1 MEPENAQI
9 LQLQRDL
16 AAELGSGLGEGGEF
30 ELERAKM
37 VAQFGERCD
46 AFRRYE
52 ERLERRARAAE
63 RRWKRDRSE
72 SDGLAAENSRL
83 LRELDV
89 ARAYIETLQRS
100 QRERLDE
107 SLRGDTGDDGGYV
120 VSPVSDLDDSFDRE
134 DAGARAPRAPLPR
147 EKGVGL
153 VGCAVERELVD
164 LRRHA
169 AALAAA
175 LDRAKRPR
183 GRGRDAARAGGRS
196 TATARGAAARVRRRG
211 GGGGEPPR
219 AGAGTRAR
227 ADRRGE
233 ARRRAARGR
242 RRRRCARAVRAARAA
257 RRGGVAPRRARA
269 PRRPAARLGRWR
281 GARVF
286 LRDRETAVG
295 RGAAR
300 APRALVA
307 GGRRGGA
314 RAARWTAAAATARA
328 RAAAA
333 DATAR
338 DVARVRDAAAAAPR
352 GRAGARAGAAPAS
365 VRDLAGDVARFAA
378 AADAT
383 AARHARCAAAAADS
397 ARAERHLAAAGRVAA
412 DVDVRA
418 AAAERR
424 GADAERAA
432 AARAPRPDLSGARA
446 RRARRAAGARDALR
460 SADDALAAASA
471 AFARARAAERGAAAR
486 RRAAQRRP
494 RSTARAPRR
503 CASAARS
510 GAERRR
516 GRRRGGAGRGG
527 GAARGRRGR
536 RAARS
541 APRARASEVAR
552 VTAEVGLEESAAARR
567 GVFAAKEAAEAA
579 ARDATA
585 RLDAL
590 EVEAARAKYRGEAL
604 EEALGA
610 SERRLAAADQ
620 AAREAR
626 AAPTRAARSSRPARP
641 SRSVW
646 ARGAPSSRPAR
657 GGVAA
662 RRRRAAAPRRRGRA
676 RRRRRRG
683 GAKGRGRA
691 RRRRG
696 HARRRGARARAPRR
710 AAREVGRGGASRA
723 AVAGGAAATSEVVAE
738 AESTVAALEGR
749 VEAARADAATAKAA
763 AAAAKADAAALR
775 RALDEAREAAAEA
788 TFLAKLDPAG
798 AYDDRERRA
807 RRARLALEESL
818 AVADAT
824 RRRLH
829 NALQELRG
837 SVRVVARLRP
847 PSGLLRDDAPA
858 PAVRAGGAGR
868 RTVVLAAPPRDGVDG
883 GAKPRKLE
891 TLRFDRV
898 FDGDATQAD
907 VYGEIDDL
915 VASAADGFDV
925 CVLAYG
931 ATGSGKTHTM
941 HGPASGGDEA
951 GVVPRATRALAEAAR
966 RRGDGG
972 WSFACEA
979 SSVEIYDERVYD
991 LLAPGGA
998 ALEVKDDADDPVP
1011 GAAAL
1016 PLDFGDD
1023 GRGAAQLAKRAARSR
1038 RTAATLLNDRSSR
1051 SHALFTLRIV
1061 GHHEAKNLKTRGSL
1075 VLVDLAGSER
1085 LKRSGAADP
1094 GADPGR
1100 LREAC
1105 AINRS
1110 LSCLVDVFAA
1120 LGRRGD
1126 GRGRGVHVPYRN
1138 SALTR
1143 ILQRPLS
1150 GDGKALLLA
1159 TCNPHEAESL
1169 GTLKFAHQVAAIE
1182 TGRIARRV
1190 SSAAKRAP
1198 LGAQNKRR

>member
-134 DAGARAPRAPLPR
+134 DAGAPPPPPPLPR
-147 EKGVGL
+147 AGVGL
-153 VGCAVERELVD
+153 VGCAVERELLEFDV
-164 LRRHA
+164 A
-169 AALAAA
+169 AAEEESRLEQALERERARTAEAKRDGARLAADA
-175 LDRAKRPR
+175 DA
-183 GRGRDAARAGGRS
+183 AARAVP
-196 TATARGAAARVRRRG
+196 ARRRG
-211 GGGGEPPR
+211 L
-219 AGAGTRAR
+219 
-227 ADRRGE
+227 
-233 ARRRAARGR
+233 
-242 RRRRCARAVRAARAA
+242 
-257 RRGGVAPRRARA
+257 GVAPRARA

-295 RGAAR
+295 RGAA
-300 APRALVA
+300 ARALRA
-307 GGRRGGA
+307 GGDWRRA
-314 RAARWTAAAATARA
+314 RAGPPPPQQRA

-338 DVARVRDAAAAAPR
+338 DVARVRDAAAAALA
-352 GRAGARAGAAPAS
+352 GRAAPLGAAPAS
-365 VRDLAGDVARFAA
+365 VRLGGEELERSVDADRSAA
-378 AADAT
+378 ALAAAEARRAAD
-383 AARHARCAAAAADS
+383 AAAAA
-397 ARAERHLAAAGRVAA
+397 AALGAA
-412 DVDVRA
+412 
-418 AAAERR
+418 
-424 GADAERAA
+424 
-432 AARAPRPDLSGARA
+432 SGA
-446 RRARRAAGARDALR
+446 
-460 SADDALAAASA
+460 
-471 AFARARAAERGAAAR
+471 
-486 RRAAQRRP
+486 
-494 RSTARAPRR
+494 
-503 CASAARS
+503 
-510 GAERRR
+510 
-516 GRRRGGAGRGG
+516 
-527 GAARGRRGR
+527 
-536 RAARS
+536 
-541 APRARASEVAR
+541 SEKSRR

-590 EVEAARAKYRGEAL
+590 E
-604 EEALGA
+604 
-610 SERRLAAADQ
+610 

-626 AAPTRAARSSRPARP
+626 ADAD
-641 SRSVW
+641 
-646 ARGAPSSRPAR
+646 ARGAKLEA
-657 GGVAA
+657 
-662 RRRRAAAPRRRGRA
+662 RAAVALRL
-676 RRRRRRG
+676 
-683 GAKGRGRA
+683 
-691 RRRRG
+691 
-696 HARRRGARARAPRR
+696 GARCAVVEARLEEAPRR
-710 AAREVGRGGASRA
+710 ADDERRLRAAADARADDAAAAQRAEAARDAAVATHGAAAARATPPRARGRGRGGREPR
-723 AVAGGAAATSEVVAE
+723 GRRGAATATSEVVAE

-749 VEAARADAATAKAA
+749 VEAARADAATATA

-788 TFLAKLDPAG
+788 TFLARLDPAG
-798 AYDDRERRA
+798 AYDDRSVGARAPGQRA
-807 RRARLALEESL
+807 RRRAAPPTVGP
-818 AVADAT
+818 AP
-824 RRRLH
+824 RRR
-829 NALQELRG
+829 AGARG
-837 SVRVVARLRP
+837 PRGRR
-847 PSGLLRDDAPA
+847 
-858 PAVRAGGAGR
+858 GR

-979 SSVEIYDERVYD
+979 SSVEIYDEKVYD

-1061 GHHEAKNLKTRGSL
+1061 GHYEAKNLKTRGSL

>member
-1 MEPENAQI
+1 
-9 LQLQRDL
+9 
-16 AAELGSGLGEGGEF
+16 
-30 ELERAKM
+30 
-37 VAQFGERCD
+37 
-46 AFRRYE
+46 
-52 ERLERRARAAE
+52 
-63 RRWKRDRSE
+63 
-72 SDGLAAENSRL
+72 
-83 LRELDV
+83 
-89 ARAYIETLQRS
+89 
-100 QRERLDE
+100 
-107 SLRGDTGDDGGYV
+107 
-120 VSPVSDLDDSFDRE
+120 
-134 DAGARAPRAPLPR
+134 
-147 EKGVGL
+147 
-153 VGCAVERELVD
+153 
-164 LRRHA
+164 
-169 AALAAA
+169 
-175 LDRAKRPR
+175 
-183 GRGRDAARAGGRS
+183 
-196 TATARGAAARVRRRG
+196 
-211 GGGGEPPR
+211 
-219 AGAGTRAR
+219 
-227 ADRRGE
+227 
-233 ARRRAARGR
+233 
-242 RRRRCARAVRAARAA
+242 
-257 RRGGVAPRRARA
+257 
-269 PRRPAARLGRWR
+269 
-281 GARVF
+281 
-286 LRDRETAVG
+286 
-295 RGAAR
+295 
-300 APRALVA
+300 
-307 GGRRGGA
+307 
-314 RAARWTAAAATARA
+314 
-328 RAAAA
+328 
-333 DATAR
+333 
-338 DVARVRDAAAAAPR
+338 
-352 GRAGARAGAAPAS
+352 
-365 VRDLAGDVARFAA
+365 
-378 AADAT
+378 
-383 AARHARCAAAAADS
+383 
-397 ARAERHLAAAGRVAA
+397 
-412 DVDVRA
+412 
-418 AAAERR
+418 
-424 GADAERAA
+424 
-432 AARAPRPDLSGARA
+432 
-446 RRARRAAGARDALR
+446 
-460 SADDALAAASA
+460 
-471 AFARARAAERGAAAR
+471 
-486 RRAAQRRP
+486 
-494 RSTARAPRR
+494 
-503 CASAARS
+503 
-510 GAERRR
+510 
-516 GRRRGGAGRGG
+516 
-527 GAARGRRGR
+527 
-536 RAARS
+536 
-541 APRARASEVAR
+541 
-552 VTAEVGLEESAAARR
+552 
-567 GVFAAKEAAEAA
+567 
-579 ARDATA
+579 
-585 RLDAL
+585 
-590 EVEAARAKYRGEAL
+590 
-604 EEALGA
+604 
-610 SERRLAAADQ
+610 
-620 AAREAR
+620 
-626 AAPTRAARSSRPARP
+626 
-641 SRSVW
+641 
-646 ARGAPSSRPAR
+646 
-657 GGVAA
+657 
-662 RRRRAAAPRRRGRA
+662 
-676 RRRRRRG
+676 
-683 GAKGRGRA
+683 
-691 RRRRG
+691 
-696 HARRRGARARAPRR
+696 
-710 AAREVGRGGASRA
+710 
-723 AVAGGAAATSEVVAE
+723 
-738 AESTVAALEGR
+738 
-749 VEAARADAATAKAA
+749 
-763 AAAAKADAAALR
+763 
-775 RALDEAREAAAEA
+775 
-788 TFLAKLDPAG
+788 
-798 AYDDRERRA
+798 
-807 RRARLALEESL
+807 
-818 AVADAT
+818 

-847 PSGLLRDDAPA
+847 PSSLLRDDAPA
-858 PAVRAGGAGR
+858 PAVRAGGADG

-979 SSVEIYDERVYD
+979 SSVEIYDEKVYD

>member
-37 VAQFGERCD
+37 
-46 AFRRYE
+46 
-52 ERLERRARAAE
+52 
-63 RRWKRDRSE
+63 
-72 SDGLAAENSRL
+72 
-83 LRELDV
+83 
-89 ARAYIETLQRS
+89 RS

-134 DAGARAPRAPLPR
+134 DAGAPPPPPPLPR
-147 EKGVGL
+147 AGVGL
-153 VGCAVERELVD
+153 VGCAVERELLEFDV
-164 LRRHA
+164 A
-169 AALAAA
+169 AAEEESRLEQA
-175 LDRAKRPR
+175 LERERARTAEAKR
-183 GRGRDAARAGGRS
+183 D
-196 TATARGAAARVRRRG
+196 GALA
-211 GGGGEPPR
+211 PTPTPR
-219 AGAGTRAR
+219 AV
-227 ADRRGE
+227 
-233 ARRRAARGR
+233 RRAARPGR
-242 RRRRCARAVRAARAA
+242 RASSRARAA
-257 RRGGVAPRRARA
+257 ATCGAP
-269 PRRPAARLGRWR
+269 GRWR

-295 RGAAR
+295 RGALP
-300 APRALVA
+300 PRAARA
-307 GGRRGGA
+307 GGRRRRA
-314 RAARWTAAAATARA
+314 RSRAGPPPPQQRA

-338 DVARVRDAAAAAPR
+338 DVARVRDAAAAALA
-352 GRAGARAGAAPAS
+352 GRAGAAGAASAATRWRRRPLRRGGGRDGGAPRALRRRGRGQRARRGRRGAPRLNARRPRAAEAAGRRAREAS
-365 VRDLAGDVARFAA
+365 ELQ
-378 AADAT
+378 
-383 AARHARCAAAAADS
+383 
-397 ARAERHLAAAGRVAA
+397 RHLAAAGRVAA
-412 DVDVRA
+412 DVDARGRGGA
-418 AAAERR
+418 ARR
-424 GADAERAA
+424 G
-432 AARAPRPDLSGARA
+432 
-446 RRARRAAGARDALR
+446 
-460 SADDALAAASA
+460 
-471 AFARARAAERGAAAR
+471 RGAAA
-486 RRAAQRRP
+486 A
-494 RSTARAPRR
+494 
-503 CASAARS
+503 
-510 GAERRR
+510 
-516 GRRRGGAGRGG
+516 
-527 GAARGRRGR
+527 
-536 RAARS
+536 
-541 APRARASEVAR
+541 
-552 VTAEVGLEESAAARR
+552 VGLEESAAARR

-590 EVEAARAKYRGEAL
+590 EVEAAGQVPGEAL

-626 AAPTRAARSSRPARP
+626 ADAD
-641 SRSVW
+641 
-646 ARGAPSSRPAR
+646 ARGAKLEA
-657 GGVAA
+657 
-662 RRRRAAAPRRRGRA
+662 
-676 RRRRRRG
+676 
-683 GAKGRGRA
+683 
-691 RRRRG
+691 
-696 HARRRGARARAPRR
+696 
-710 AAREVGRGGASRA
+710 RA
-723 AVAGGAAATSEVVAE
+723 AVALRRGGREPRGRRGAAAATSEVVAE

-798 AYDDRERRA
+798 AYDDRSVG
-807 RRARLALEESL
+807 AL
-818 AVADAT
+818 VA
-824 RRRLH
+824 RRRL
-829 NALQELRG
+829 RRDRRPRR
-837 SVRVVARLRP
+837 VR
-847 PSGLLRDDAPA
+847 
-858 PAVRAGGAGR
+858 
-868 RTVVLAAPPRDGVDG
+868 
-883 GAKPRKLE
+883 
-891 TLRFDRV
+891 
-898 FDGDATQAD
+898 
-907 VYGEIDDL
+907 
-915 VASAADGFDV
+915 ADGFDV

-979 SSVEIYDERVYD
+979 SSVEIYDEKVYD